1 MATRNRYGLL
11 TPGKKIPTYFKTEKQ
26 REQAIK
32 KVKSGVKLTSSEK
45 IRIRKITKY
54 NPGKKVK
61 RAKGWEKIKW

>member
-32 KVKSGVKLTSSEK
+32 KVKSGMVAKFT
-45 IRIRKITKY
+45 RKK
-54 NPGKKVK
+54 
-61 RAKGWEKIKW
+61 